1 MSSMS
6 GEGHE
11 NTLPEDRLH
20 QALATARAA
29 LTEIATMSG
38 GPIRRIA
45 LDALDKMETD

>member
-1 MSSMS
+1 MSDMPKETSA
-6 GEGHE
+6 G
-11 NTLPEDRLH
+11 DRLH

-45 LDALDKMETD
+45 LDALEKMETD